1 MKLFKILST
10 TLFTALM
17 VFGLTTK
24 ANDVKTLEVRD
35 VLAEDFSQEE
45 SRKVIRRAANE
56 TPANLVSEVKAQVTA
71 ATNGT
76 RDIRFVVG
84 LDSYMYEGAKFD
96 IVVKDGKRVV
106 REYLDKSVTK
116 VYTGVIVNGEAMSA
130 SEAFGSE
137 YNYLMAYTIKQIP
150 SAAWDYTFAVSASVL
165 PQNSE
170 TWAESV
176 VSEKQIAEMAALDED
191 PIITIGDNCPI
202 YSGTTDLILDN
213 DLSTYIWLDGIPSYV
228 DFALPKE
235 TLITSLD
242 IAFANQYG
250 YGSLAAPATVSYKDV
265 NGDFV
270 TLGSINANNFN
281 MKIDTDVTSFT
292 TSLIRISGSTGAY
305 PSIAEFSYNYE
316 CEMKYDVI
324 LNGVGGIYHGSPIAL
339 FDGNSAGENS
349 IMLLDAAPSVN
360 GYIDIDL
367 RKDTKL
373 ESLSLVTYNNISGMP
388 RVQYRAE
395 ADTEFTTLTENA
407 VGGYKADLRNRDISA
422 RYIRLT
428 TAQDA
433 AYDQWINYKEIVING
448 LEANTPT
455 LHLEGSN
462 TSIYSGDIIE
472 VFDGDNNTYIWNNF
486 ATEAGDAYVFTY
498 DSPFTLKNLFVYY
511 RTGATEICKYDS
523 VAYKVAGDNEWHDIE
538 FTFPEGTNALFLDLS
553 NQGYIENV
561 VQIKLYSSVGL
572 GGVWSGLATFET
584 NLNMEF
590 SAGLG
595 QEYALTPTEGP
606 VNATMASFISKV
618 FDSNDATFYWV
629 ASGVGAED
637 YIVIDLGSVKHLNA
651 LSIMFKNIYED
662 SAANFTTIEY
672 SHDGVNWSSPIA
684 CSSNTLNH
692 EFSSTAH
699 IRFIRFSGESGN
711 WPSVASISLTAA
723 Y

>member
-1 MKLFKILST
+1 MKLFRILST

-24 ANDVKTLEVRD
+24 VSEVNTLKVRD
-35 VLAEDFSQEE
+35 VLTEDLSKEE
-45 SRKVIRRAANE
+45 SGKVIRRVANE
-56 TPANLVSEVKAQVTA
+56 NPQNLVSEAKAQVSA
-71 ATNGT
+71 AVNGT

-84 LDSYMYEGAKFD
+84 LDSYMYESARFD
-96 IVVKDGKRVV
+96 ITVKDGERVV
-106 REYLDKSVTK
+106 RQYLDKQIK
-116 VYTGVIVNGEAMSA
+116 QVYKGVIANGKEMSA
-130 SEAFGSE
+130 SEVFGE
-137 YNYLMAYTIKQIP
+137 GYNYLMAYTIRKIP
-150 SAAWDYTFAVSASVL
+150 ASAWNYTFAISASVL
-165 PQNSE
+165 PQESE
-170 TWAESV
+170 KWASSV
-176 VSEKQIAEMAALDED
+176 ITEKQIAEMAALDED
-191 PIITIGDNCPI
+191 PIITIDDNCPI

-250 YGSLAAPATVSYKDV
+250 YRSLAAPATVSYKDA

-270 TLGSINANNFN
+270 ALGSINANNFN

-316 CEMKYDVI
+316 GEMKYDVI
-324 LNGVGGIYHGSPIAL
+324 LNDVGGVYHGSPIAL

-373 ESLSLVTYNNISGMP
+373 ESLSLVTYNSISGMP

-407 VGGYKADLRNRDISA
+407 VGGYKADLRNRNISA

-472 VFDGDNNTYIWNNF
+472 VFDGDNNTFIWNNF

-498 DSPFTLKNLFVYY
+498 NVPFTLKNLFVYY
-511 RTGATEICKYDS
+511 RTGAAEICKYDS
-523 VAYKVAGDNEWHDIE
+523 VAYKVEGDNEWHDIE

-553 NQGYIENV
+553 SHGYIENV
-561 VQIKLYSSVGL
+561 VQIKLYSSISL

-590 SAGLG
+590 SAGLS

-606 VNATMASFISKV
+606 VNATMASFISKA

-629 ASGVGAED
+629 ASGVGAQD

-651 LSIMFKNIYED
+651 LNIDFRNSIEGF
-662 SAANFTTIEY
+662 AANFTTIEY
-672 SHDGVNWSSPIA
+672 SHDGINWSSPIV
-684 CSSNTLNH
+684 CSSNTMNH

-711 WPSVASISLTAA
+711 WPSVASISLITA